1 MKNLKFTLLLF
12 CFLSIKAF
20 GQRYFFKQEYQPN
33 SEYEIVMDLVGNTDM
48 KVIAPKLGEQT
59 MKMEQDMK
67 MSMKIITQKLEEN
80 KIPFSMKY
88 SNFEMKMKMN
98 GKEMNSKENPLSSME
113 TTGVIENGNKI
124 SIIDIKGKAVS
135 EEIKEMIKNQNTQ
148 ISQFAV
154 DFPKEGMQV
163 GDTFIQKIPYH
174 MKSPQ
179 GIDMVMEMRMYYKLI
194 KVEGEN
200 ADFDTI
206 LEMDMKIG
214 NDKMEIIG
222 KAEGQ
227 GKSVFNTKINQ
238 FSKMDSDM
246 QMRMIMD
253 MGEIGKMTTL
263 SDMKTTTQ
271 TKKLK

>member
-1 MKNLKFTLLLF
+1 MKNFKLFLLAMCLWA
-12 CFLSIKAF
+12 SNVF
-20 GQRYFFKQEYQPN
+20 GQKYFFKQEYTPN
-33 SEYEIVMDLVGNTDM
+33 SEYEMVMDLVGNTDM
-48 KVIAPKLGEQT
+48 KVTAPKLGEQT

-67 MSMKIITQKLEEN
+67 MSMKINTQKLEGN

-98 GKEMNSKENPLSSME
+98 GQEMNSKENPLGLME
-113 TTGVIENGNKI
+113 TTGVIENGNKM
-124 SIIDIKGKAVS
+124 SIIDIRGKAVS
-135 EEIKEMIKNQNTQ
+135 EEIKEMIKNQSSQ
-148 ISQFAV
+148 MSQFAV
-154 DFPKEGMQV
+154 DFPKDGMQV
-163 GDTFIQKIPYH
+163 GDTFMQKIPYH

-179 GIDMVMEMRMYYKLI
+179 GIDMVMEMRMHYKLT

-214 NDKMEIIG
+214 NDKMEIVG

-246 QMRMIMD
+246 QMRMTMD

-263 SDMKTTTQ
+263 SDMKTTMQ